1 MKDFAGKVAVVTG
14 GGSGIG
20 RALAHAF
27 ADRGMKIALADVER
41 SALDTVAE
49 ELRSG
54 GTEVLA
60 CVVDVADRR
69 RLGEFADNVYDT
81 LGGAHVLCNNA
92 GVGTGG
98 PMSEITLE
106 AWDWVLDVNL
116 KAVVSGI
123 HFFLP
128 RMIASNEPCHIVN
141 TASIAGMMCG
151 PFMGPYNAS
160 KYAVVA
166 ISETLA
172 LELAETQV
180 DVSVLCP
187 AWVDTKIA
195 ESERNAPPGI
205 ATSGA
210 TGTDPQLRNEIT
222 ELLRTG
228 MKPEAIAARVVET
241 IETGGLYIL
250 THADFMP
257 ILEERF
263 RAIMAAA
270 PVATP

>member
-27 ADRGMKIALADVER
+27 ARRGMKIALADIER
-41 SALDTVAE
+41 SALDAVAE
-49 ELRSG
+49 ELRAG
-54 GTEVLA
+54 GTEVLE
-60 CVVDVADRR
+60 CLVDVTDRR
-69 RLGEFADNVYDT
+69 QLGDFADNVYET

-116 KAVVSGI
+116 KAVVAGI

-128 RMIASNEPCHIVN
+128 RMIASGEPCHIVN
-141 TASIAGMMCG
+141 TASIAGLICG

-172 LELAETQV
+172 AELTETQV
-180 DVSVLCP
+180 GISVLCP

-195 ESERNAPPGI
+195 ESERNAPQGI
-205 ATSGA
+205 ATAGA
-210 TGTDPQLRNEIT
+210 TGPDEDLRREIA

-228 MKPEAIAARVVET
+228 MKPEDIATRVIET
-241 IETGGLYIL
+241 IEADGLYVL
-250 THADFMP
+250 THSDYMP
-257 ILEERF
+257 FIEERF

-270 PVATP
+270 PPLP